1 MTYEEAIERN
11 QRNEVDEELIP
22 FMEEIVAECGHDL
35 DLDKDG
41 DLIDTA
47 AEKMMIAEIEGQPIA
62 AGEALR
68 LAREEEKNRPQHE
81 AMLNEIGKHLE
92 EIEKLRGIEPL
103 SRSALL
109 SMILN
114 QPDEPAEDTAPK
126 LDPVYAR
133 ESIKSMAESLRSE
146 PCLYDIHY
154 FHDNG
159 LWQAI
164 VRFTAGSLSADAQSA
179 LIQMKHNAHRTMLNL
194 NKNLQVVTFIVTG

>member
-22 FMEEIVAECGHDL
+22 FMEKIVAECGHDL

-47 AEKMMIAEIEGQPIA
+47 AEKMMIAEIEKQPITT
-62 AGEALR
+62 GEALR
-68 LAREEEKNRPQHE
+68 LAREKEKNRPQHE
-81 AMLNEIGKHLE
+81 AMLREIGKHLE

-114 QPDEPAEDTAPK
+114 EPDEPVEDNVPK
-126 LDPVYAR
+126 LDPAFAR
-133 ESIKSMAESLRSE
+133 ESIQRMAEGLRTE

-164 VRFTAGSLSADAQSA
+164 VRFTVGSLSADAQGA

>member
-11 QRNEVDEELIP
+11 ERNEVDEELIP
-22 FMEEIVAECGHDL
+22 FMEKIVAECGHDL

-41 DLIDTA
+41 EIIDTA
-47 AEKMMIAEIEGQPIA
+47 AEKMMIAEMEGSPITT
-62 AGEALR
+62 GEALR
-68 LAREEEKNRPQHE
+68 LAREEEKNRPQHD
-81 AMLNEIGKHLE
+81 AMLKEIGKHLT

-114 QPDEPAEDTAPK
+114 QPDEPAEDTALK

-179 LIQMKHNAHRTMLNL
+179 LIQMKHKAHRTMLNL